1 LGKRVYVAGG
11 GAAGMCAAIHA
22 ARNGAKVTI
31 IEKNETLGKKL
42 SMTGN
47 GRCNLTNLDMRAE
60 CFNSAATARMR
71 YWLSAFG
78 PEDTIDFFKSLGVVT
93 LSEEGYIYPVSGQ
106 ARTVVLALENEIKRL
121 GIELRYKEQ
130 FKGVE
135 NAGEGG
141 AVIVVTNKGRY
152 EADAC
157 IIAAGSMSGPKS
169 TLSTGDGYYI
179 CKKLGMDVKDT
190 HPALVGF
197 KCGAEEVMPAQGVR
211 CESRISF
218 VLGNEELTSEEGEL
232 QITAE
237 GISGI
242 PVMQASRDVIKLVEE
257 GKPVFAVIDFFPG
270 YDDERYSD
278 LKKEMMKL
286 RDDRTLQEFLLGF
299 SNSNVTEMILSRM
312 KLSKS
317 MKMKNISESMAECV
331 LDSYRALKLAI
342 VDSFGYQASQ
352 VTTGGV
358 SLGDIGDDLSF
369 VGDKRIFVIGELLDV
384 DGRCGGYN
392 LQWAF
397 TSGAIAGKAAAMKVD
412 G

>member
-1 LGKRVYVAGG
+1 
-11 GAAGMCAAIHA
+11 MCAAIHA
-22 ARNGAKVTI
+22 ARSGAKVTI
-31 IEKNETLGKKL
+31 IEKNESLGKKL

-47 GRCNLTNLDMRAE
+47 GRCNLTNLDMRPE
-60 CFNSAATARMR
+60 CFNPAATARMR
-71 YWLSAFG
+71 NWLSVFG
-78 PEDTIDFFKSLGVVT
+78 PEDTIEFFKSLGVVT
-93 LSEEGYIYPVSGQ
+93 LSEEGYIYPISGQ
-106 ARTVVLALENEIKRL
+106 ARTVVFALENEVNRL
-121 GIELRYKEQ
+121 GIDVRYKEQ

-135 NAGEGG
+135 PLTDGS
-141 AVIVVTNKGRY
+141 AVVVVTNKGRY

-157 IIAAGSMSGPKS
+157 IIAAGSLSGPKS

-179 CKKLGMDVKDT
+179 CKKLGMDVKET

-197 KCGAEEVMPAQGVR
+197 KCGADEVMPSQGVR
-211 CESRISF
+211 CEAKISF
-218 VLGNEELTSEEGEL
+218 ILGNEELAIEEGEL

-242 PVMQASRDVIKLVEE
+242 PVMQASRNVIKLVEE
-257 GKPVFAVIDFFPG
+257 GKPVNAVIDFFPG
-270 YDDERYSD
+270 YDDERFSE
-278 LKKEMMKL
+278 LKKKMLRL
-286 RDDRTLQEFLLGF
+286 RDDRALEEFLLGF
-299 SNSNVTEMILSRM
+299 ANSNVTEMILSRM
-312 KLSKS
+312 KLSKN

-331 LDSYRALKLAI
+331 LDSYRALKLAL

-397 TSGAIAGKAAAMKVD
+397 TSGAIAGKAAAEKHD
-412 G
+412 KNQPDQDKYRS